1 MGDARISGEMD
12 MGNMI
17 KIVTILA
24 LLSSRGAIAQTM
36 GPERS
41 SVVSSSTAAGSVSL
55 AQNTRSI
62 DEAPVGHRQP
72 RARDVP
78 LQSSGGLERLTP
90 EDAAIDRKLVIC
102 RGC

>member
-1 MGDARISGEMD
+1 MD
-12 MGNMI
+12 MRNMI

-36 GPERS
+36 GPARS
-41 SVVSSSTAAGSVSL
+41 SAASSSTAGSVSL
-55 AQNTRSI
+55 AQNTRLI
-62 DEAPVGHRQP
+62 DEAPVGHRQS

-78 LQSSGGLERLTP
+78 QQSPAEIERLTP
-90 EDAAIDRKLVIC
+90 EDAAVDRKLVIC

>member
-1 MGDARISGEMD
+1 MD
-12 MGNMI
+12 MRNGI

-24 LLSSRGAIAQTM
+24 LLGSRDAIAQTV
-36 GPERS
+36 GLARPS
-41 SVVSSSTAAGSVSL
+41 AGSSITTAGSPSL
-55 AQNTRSI
+55 GQGTRMI

-78 LQSSGGLERLTP
+78 TQSPGEIERATRD
-90 EDAAIDRKLVIC
+90 DAAVDRKLVIC

>member
-1 MGDARISGEMD
+1 MRNA
-12 MGNMI
+12 I

-24 LLSSRGAIAQTM
+24 LLSSRDAMAQTV
-36 GPERS
+36 GLARPS
-41 SVVSSSTAAGSVSL
+41 AGSTTAAGPPSL
-55 AQNTRSI
+55 VQETRLI
-62 DEAPVGHRQP
+62 NEAPVGHRQP

-78 LQSSGGLERLTP
+78 SQSPSELERLTR

>member
-1 MGDARISGEMD
+1 MD
-12 MGNMI
+12 MRNMI

-24 LLSSRGAIAQTM
+24 LLSSRGAIAQTA
-36 GPERS
+36 GPARS
-41 SVVSSSTAAGSVSL
+41 SVVSSSTAAGPLSL
-55 AQNTRSI
+55 AQHTRSI

-78 LQSSGGLERLTP
+78 LQSPTEIERLTP